1 MAWWDAVI
9 AFDTETTG
17 LKADAE
23 IVELGVVHYY
33 KGQRAR
39 EWSSF
44 FCPQNAD
51 RNNPDVQKALE
62 VNQISWDD
70 LVGAPS
76 FVSMMEQ
83 VESEMSEAVWVAH
96 NAEFDMRML
105 RQEFSRCSRV
115 LRFPPQLVLCT
126 KNLDYVLNPGNAGYK
141 LADVTNRWG
150 VKPDGAHRAT
160 VDARACGDVLA
171 KMVESGKLPDDLTRA
186 REMVK
191 TGDVKW
197 RARFQGARR

>member
-17 LKADAE
+17 LKSDAE
-23 IVELGVVHYY
+23 IVELAVVHYY
-33 KGQRAR
+33 KGKRVR

-44 FCPQNAD
+44 FCPQSANKD
-51 RNNPDVQKALE
+51 NPDVQKALE
-62 VNQISWDD
+62 INKISWDE

-76 FVSMMEQ
+76 FASMMDQ

-105 RQEFSRCSRV
+105 RQEYSRGARTMR
-115 LRFPPQLVLCT
+115 LPPQLVLCT
-126 KNLDYVLNPGNAGYK
+126 KNLDCVLSPGKSGYK
-141 LADVTNRWG
+141 LADVTARWG
-150 VKPDGAHRAT
+150 VPQDGAHRAV

-171 KMVESGKLPDDLTRA
+171 KMVESGKLPEALTHA

-191 TGDVKW
+191 TGEEKW
-197 RARFQGARR
+197 RAQFSRRR